1 MDKGT
6 TRGMI
11 GAQVFNVALPTRSG
25 REIAEFAPA
34 GLNIDQ
40 VRQACDIT
48 PKKPSK
54 D

>member
-1 MDKGT
+1 MQ
-6 TRGMI
+6 
-11 GAQVFNVALPTRSG
+11 AHVFNVAIPTRSG
-25 REIAEFAPA
+25 RQIAEFRPD

-40 VRQACDIT
+40 VRIACDLA